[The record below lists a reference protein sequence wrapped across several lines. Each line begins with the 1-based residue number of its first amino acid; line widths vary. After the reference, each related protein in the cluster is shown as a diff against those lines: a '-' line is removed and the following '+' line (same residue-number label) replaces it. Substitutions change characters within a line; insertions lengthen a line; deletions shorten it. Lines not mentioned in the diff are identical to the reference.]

1 MHFLCSFVIAPLSS
15 CNTKHLN
22 ARFEGIFPSV
32 TDSILG
38 FLQKIRY
45 KLGLLRRRDRKVMSH
60 LDTLFS
66 GPFKQICQITD
77 HPGKGSDPHKNKQ
90 MPN

>member
-1 MHFLCSFVIAPLSS
+1 MHFSCSFVIAPLSS
-15 CNTKHLN
+15 CNAKHLN

-45 KLGLLRRRDRKVMSH
+45 KRGLLRRRDRKVMSH
-60 LDTLFS
+60 L
-66 GPFKQICQITD
+66 
-77 HPGKGSDPHKNKQ
+77 GKGAKNKKEKKA
-90 MPN
+90 NKC